1 MLKVLIGNCLISQY
15 QLGFKPEDSSIK
27 QLLSATHDIYL
38 NHLTLI

>member
-1 MLKVLIGNCLISQY
+1 MLKVLIGNRLISQY